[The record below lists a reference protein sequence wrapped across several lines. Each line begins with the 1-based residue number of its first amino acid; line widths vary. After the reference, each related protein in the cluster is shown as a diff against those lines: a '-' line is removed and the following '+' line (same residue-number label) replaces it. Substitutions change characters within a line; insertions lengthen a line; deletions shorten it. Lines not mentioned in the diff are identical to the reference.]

1 MRTGTLTSPK
11 LIVPL
16 QIGRGIGLKYPFE
29 AVENVVNTPVNIV
42 EYERLA
48 EEKLDPGAFGYF
60 AGGAGDEI
68 TLRANVE
75 AFQRLGLRPR
85 VLADVSGVTTS
96 TTVLGTEV
104 SMPLLVAPVAFQ
116 RLAHPDGELATARAA
131 AGAGTIFCLSTVA
144 SASPAEIAE
153 AAPDGVRWF
162 QLYVFKDRGFTRELL
177 ARAAAAGFSAVL
189 LTADTPHL
197 GRRERDH
204 RTEFR
209 IPSELVPSLG
219 GHNLLTPEETFA
231 SMADDLSWR
240 DVERFASISGLP
252 VLVKGVLTA
261 EDARLAC
268 ESGAAGVVV
277 SNHGGRQL
285 DGVPATI
292 DVLPEV
298 VETVAARVPVLID
311 GGIRRGTD
319 IVKALALGA
328 QAVLAGR
335 PFIWG
340 LAVGG
345 EDGVS
350 GVFELLRAELEL
362 ALGLLGCRS
371 PAKITPAHV
380 SRL

>member
-1 MRTGTLTSPK
+1 MSIERVSSTSTRSKSSSVSGTYRPFSSSNARTMSSSSTCLPVSLRTLSYPIGTRSSLWTKWKRNSFDSVAENMRTGTLTSPK

-16 QIGRGIGLKYPFE
+16 
-29 AVENVVNTPVNIV
+29 
-42 EYERLA
+42 
-48 EEKLDPGAFGYF
+48 
-60 AGGAGDEI
+60 
-68 TLRANVE
+68 
-75 AFQRLGLRPR
+75 
-85 VLADVSGVTTS
+85 
-96 TTVLGTEV
+96 
-104 SMPLLVAPVAFQ
+104 LVAPVACQ

-204 RTEFR
+204 RTGFR

-268 ESGAAGVVV
+268 ESGAAGIVV

-298 VETVAARVPVLID
+298 VEAVATRVPVLID

-345 EDGVS
+345 EDGVA

-362 ALGLLGCRS
+362 ALALLGCRS
-371 PAKITPAHV
+371 PAEVTPAHV

>member
-1 MRTGTLTSPK
+1 MNS
-11 LIVPL
+11 
-16 QIGRGIGLKYPFE
+16 
-29 AVENVVNTPVNIV
+29 PVNVV

-48 EEKLDPGAFGYF
+48 EERLEPGAFGYF

-75 AFQRLGLRPR
+75 AFQRLMLRPR

-96 TTVLGTEV
+96 ATVLGTEV

-144 SASPAEIAE
+144 TASPAEIAE

-177 ARAAAAGFSAVL
+177 ERAAAAGFSAVL

-197 GRRERDH
+197 GRRERDQL
-204 RTEFR
+204 TGFR
-209 IPSELVPSLG
+209 IPSELVPSLS
-219 GHNLLTPEETFA
+219 GHDLLTPEETFA
-231 SMADDLSWR
+231 SVADDLSWR
-240 DVERFASISGLP
+240 DVEMFASISGLP
-252 VLVKGVLTA
+252 VLVKGILTA

-285 DGVPATI
+285 DGVPATL
-292 DVLPEV
+292 DALPEV
-298 VETVAARVPVLID
+298 MEAVDGRLPVLLD
-311 GGIRRGTD
+311 GGVRRGTD

-328 QAVLAGR
+328 QAVCAGR
-335 PFIWG
+335 PFVWG
-340 LAVGG
+340 LAAGG
-345 EDGVS
+345 EDGVAH
-350 GVFELLRAELEL
+350 VFELLQAELEL
-362 ALGLLGCRS
+362 ALALLGCRS
-371 PAKITPAHV
+371 PAEVTPAHV
-380 SRL
+380 LS